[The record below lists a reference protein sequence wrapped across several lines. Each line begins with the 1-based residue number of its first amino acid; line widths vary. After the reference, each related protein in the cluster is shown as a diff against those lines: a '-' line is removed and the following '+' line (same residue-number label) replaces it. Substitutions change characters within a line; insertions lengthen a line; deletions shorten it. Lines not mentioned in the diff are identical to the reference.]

1 MIETLVNSFAEQA
14 NLFIEFL
21 PQLLT
26 AFLAALVIYLFG
38 KVAARGLI
46 KILNRSSITE
56 AYHPYFK
63 KLTTGA
69 FLFIAF
75 IVFLNMIGY
84 TGLAA
89 SLLAGGGLTAVILG
103 FAFKDIGENFLAGFF
118 LAFSRPFNTNDVI
131 ETDGI
136 TGSVKSIHLRHT
148 HIRRVDGSDVFIPS
162 VQLFTKPLINYTLDG
177 LRRSNFVIGIDFEND
192 SKAATELLLDQIRQI
207 KGVLKSPKPS
217 VSIRGFDPNFV
228 ELEIFFWIS
237 AKDQEISLQEVRTAA
252 MDACRKALIE
262 NGFIV
267 SSNVKTAVELS
278 PVDVELKNRTEKS
291 SV

>member
-1 MIETLVNSFAEQA
+1 MIETLSDSFIQQMK
-14 NLFIEFL
+14 LILEFL

-26 AFLAALVIYLFG
+26 ALLVALVIYSFG
-38 KVAARGLI
+38 RVAANGI
-46 KILNRSSITE
+46 VKIIRRSSITD

-63 KLTTGA
+63 RLTIGV

-84 TGLAA
+84 TSLAA
-89 SLLAGGGLTAVILG
+89 SLLAGGGLTAVMLG

-131 ETDGI
+131 ETEGI
-136 TGSVKSIHLRHT
+136 TGRVKSIHLRHT
-148 HIRRVDGSDVFIPS
+148 HIRTADGCDVFIPS
-162 VQLFTKPLINYTLDG
+162 AQLFTRPLLNYTLDG
-177 LRRSNFVIGIDFEND
+177 LRRGGFVIGIDFEND
-192 SKAATELLLDQIRQI
+192 SKTATELLLARISEV

-217 VSIRGFDPNFV
+217 VSIKGFDPNFV
-228 ELEIFFWIS
+228 ELQVFFWIT
-237 AKDQEISLQEVRTAA
+237 ARDQEMTMPVVRTTA

-278 PVDVELKNRTEKS
+278 PVDVELRKKPEKI
-291 SV
+291 